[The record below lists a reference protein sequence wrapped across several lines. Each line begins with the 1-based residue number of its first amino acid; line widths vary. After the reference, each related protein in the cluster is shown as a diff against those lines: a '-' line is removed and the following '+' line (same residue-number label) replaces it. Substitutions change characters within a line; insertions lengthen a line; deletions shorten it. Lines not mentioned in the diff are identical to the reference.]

1 MDTFEPDYWLGRAN
15 ALRLEAA
22 RMKSF
27 VARTE
32 LLRIARA
39 YECLALHSARQRALW
54 NAVPEPTTISLEPYG
69 ER

>member
-1 MDTFEPDYWLGRAN
+1 LDTFEPDYWQGRPN

-32 LLRIARA
+32 LLRIAHA
-39 YECLALHSARQRALW
+39 YERLALHSARQQALW
-54 NAVPEPTTISLEPYG
+54 NAVPKPTTISLEPCG
-69 ER
+69 KR